1 MREMSLEAIYP
12 KPHLSDCSPEHRIY
26 PYLLGGMK
34 VERPNHVWCTDITY
48 VRMLKGFMF
57 LAAVMDWFSRY
68 VISWRLSDTLDTG
81 FCVDALDEALSK
93 GRPEIFNSDQ
103 GTQFTSDIFTGRLL
117 DHKIRISMDGRGR
130 VFDNI
135 FIERLWRTV
144 KYEEVYLKDYE
155 SVSGAERSLGDY
167 FKFYN
172 HSRPHM
178 ALGYETPG
186 TIHYSEQ

>member
-12 KPHLSDCSPEHRIY
+12 KPHLSEGSPEHRIW

-48 VRMLKGFMF
+48 VRMLKGFIF

-68 VISWRLSDTLDTG
+68 VLSWRLSDTLDVE
-81 FCVDALDEALSK
+81 FCIEALNDALSK

-103 GTQFTSDIFTGRLL
+103 GSQFTSDKFTSKLL
-117 DHKIRISMDGRGR
+117 DHNIRISMDGRGR

-155 SVSGAERSLGDY
+155 SITGAERSLGDY
-167 FKFYN
+167 FDFYN
-172 HSRPHM
+172 RSRPHQ
-178 ALGYETPG
+178 ALGYETPRAV
-186 TIHYSEQ
+186 HFSVQ